1 MLYIELRVFENPT
14 GNDLQ
19 TLTGRSAAAEKREA
33 RSDDARNQATTL
45 TQGGVV
51 MSGDNGLIC
60 AYILDREGGGEA
72 VGWEQISLWGPKHG
86 TLWIHLNRMGED
98 ARRWLAES
106 SGLDSNVVR
115 ILLDD
120 GTRPRTVKMGEGL
133 LMNLRGVNLNPRQDP
148 GNMVAL
154 RIWVEADRI
163 ITVRR
168 RHLMAIDDVRSAF
181 EERTGPR
188 DSGDLLVMIASRLV
202 DRMGPTLASLRD
214 DVERLERITP
224 VAKRASLRGEGEQMA
239 RHQQAAIKLRRYLA
253 PQYEALALLQTEQ
266 ADWITNVQRTRIGE
280 VKKRVARYLEDLE
293 AERERAGV
301 VHDQILKRLAEQ
313 TNSNMYVLSLVA
325 AIFLPLNLLTGLFGL
340 SVGGVPGVGEPWGFG
355 MVVGGVLAV
364 LAIQTL
370 IFFRLRWF

>member
-1 MLYIELRVFENPT
+1 
-14 GNDLQ
+14 
-19 TLTGRSAAAEKREA
+19 
-33 RSDDARNQATTL
+33 
-45 TQGGVV
+45 
-51 MSGDNGLIC
+51 
-60 AYILDREGGGEA
+60 
-72 VGWEQISLWGPKHG
+72 
-86 TLWIHLNRMGED
+86 
-98 ARRWLAES
+98 
-106 SGLDSNVVR
+106 
-115 ILLDD
+115 
-120 GTRPRTVKMGEGL
+120 
-133 LMNLRGVNLNPRQDP
+133 
-148 GNMVAL
+148 
-154 RIWVEADRI
+154 
-163 ITVRR
+163 
-168 RHLMAIDDVRSAF
+168 
-181 EERTGPR
+181 
-188 DSGDLLVMIASRLV
+188 
-202 DRMGPTLASLRD
+202 
-214 DVERLERITP
+214 
-224 VAKRASLRGEGEQMA
+224 MA

-280 VKKRVARYLEDLE
+280 VKNRVARYLEDLE

>member
-1 MLYIELRVFENPT
+1 
-14 GNDLQ
+14 
-19 TLTGRSAAAEKREA
+19 
-33 RSDDARNQATTL
+33 
-45 TQGGVV
+45 

-202 DRMGPTLASLRD
+202 DRMGPT
-214 DVERLERITP
+214 
-224 VAKRASLRGEGEQMA
+224 KG
-239 RHQQAAIKLRRYLA
+239 
-253 PQYEALALLQTEQ
+253 
-266 ADWITNVQRTRIGE
+266 
-280 VKKRVARYLEDLE
+280 
-293 AERERAGV
+293 
-301 VHDQILKRLAEQ
+301 
-313 TNSNMYVLSLVA
+313 
-325 AIFLPLNLLTGLFGL
+325 
-340 SVGGVPGVGEPWGFG
+340 
-355 MVVGGVLAV
+355 
-364 LAIQTL
+364 
-370 IFFRLRWF
+370 

>member
-280 VKKRVARYLEDLE
+280 VKNRVARYLEDLE

-301 VHDQILKRLAEQ
+301 VHDQILKRLR
-313 TNSNMYVLSLVA
+313 SLV
-325 AIFLPLNLLTGLFGL
+325 
-340 SVGGVPGVGEPWGFG
+340 GG
-355 MVVGGVLAV
+355 
-364 LAIQTL
+364 
-370 IFFRLRWF
+370 